1 MAAGVLMRRRA
12 RVWRAGALLAF
23 AWCAQAHAAAPSS
36 FDAFSRADR
45 AEIDRLVRDVCRRDV
60 VVLGEDANHGA
71 ARTVQVK
78 IAITQRL
85 VARCGF
91 RAVLFES
98 QVYDVLDYAHAA
110 ADGRAD
116 VAMLA
121 DVVGPVWSRMPE
133 TRPLLDWLHG
143 EVVAG
148 RLHVG
153 GIDPQVGGR
162 TGRYAKMQL
171 GTALAS
177 ALAEPQRAD
186 CTREFDRHD
195 RWQYDDAAPFDD
207 VAQTRLRACSDAVR
221 AALAGQG
228 TDPASDLAGM
238 ATAYGRYLE
247 MALDGD
253 GDRRDLGMAELV
265 AWHRARWPRGTRAIV
280 WCATVHAAK
289 RLDNIAPAMVPM
301 GTHLARTYGD
311 RVAAIGF
318 SAAGGTFGDLSGTV
332 HALAPAGPEALE
344 TVALADARGDLRYL
358 DRRWLRRHGVMSARP
373 INDRIVHAAA
383 WGDVLDG
390 LMVLRQERAPAAP
403 E

>member
-1 MAAGVLMRRRA
+1 MRHRLRAALACV
-12 RVWRAGALLAF
+12 LLAF
-23 AWCAQAHAAAPSS
+23 ACVTPAQAAMPSA

-45 AEIDRLVRDVCRRDV
+45 VEIDRLVRDVCRRDI

-91 RAVLFES
+91 GAVLFES
-98 QVYDVLDYAHAA
+98 QMYDVLDYAQAA
-110 ADGRAD
+110 AEGRGD
-116 VAMLA
+116 VALLA
-121 DVVGPVWSRMPE
+121 DAIGPVWSRMPE
-133 TRPLLDWLHG
+133 TRPLFDWLHG

-148 RLHVG
+148 RLRVG

-162 TGRYAKMQL
+162 TGRYAKVKL
-171 GTALAS
+171 GTELAS
-177 ALAEPQRAD
+177 VLDEPRRTD
-186 CTREFDRHD
+186 CNREFDRHD
-195 RWQYDDAAPFDD
+195 RWQYDDASPFDAD
-207 VAQTRLRACSDAVR
+207 AQARLRACSDAVR
-221 AALAGQG
+221 AALAAHGI
-228 TDPASDLAGM
+228 DPMSDIAGM

-265 AWHRARWPRGTRAIV
+265 DWHRARWPRGTRVVV
-280 WCATVHAAK
+280 WCAAVHAAK

-301 GTHLARTYGD
+301 GAHLAAAHGD

-318 SAAGGTFGDLSGTV
+318 SAAGGTYGDLSGAV
-332 HALAPAGPEALE
+332 HALPPAGPEALE

-358 DRRWLRRHGVMSARP
+358 DRRWLRRHGVMTARP
-373 INDRIVHAAA
+373 INDRLVHAAA
-383 WGDVLDG
+383 WADVLDG
-390 LMVLRQERAPAAP
+390 VMVLREERAPGAP
-403 E
+403 DR

>member
-1 MAAGVLMRRRA
+1 MKMRSHLQA
-12 RVWRAGALLAF
+12 WRTCALLAF
-23 AWCAQAHAAAPSS
+23 AWIAQAHAAAPTS
-36 FDAFSRADR
+36 FDDFTPADR

-71 ARTVQVK
+71 AHTVQVK
-78 IAITQRL
+78 VAITQRL

-98 QVYDVLDYAHAA
+98 QVYDVLDYTHAA
-110 ADGRAD
+110 ADGRGD

-121 DVVGPVWSRMPE
+121 DAIGPLWSRMPE
-133 TRPLLDWLHG
+133 MRPLLGWLHD

-148 RLHVG
+148 RLRVG

-162 TGRYAKMQL
+162 TGRYAKARL

-177 ALAEPQRAD
+177 VLAEPRRTD
-186 CTREFDRHD
+186 CAQEFDRHD
-195 RWQYDDAAPFDD
+195 GWLYDDATPFDD
-207 VAQTRLRACSDAVR
+207 AAQARLRACSDAVR

-228 TDPASDLAGM
+228 ADPASDLAGM
-238 ATAYGRYLE
+238 AAAYGRYLE
-247 MALDGD
+247 MALGGD

-265 AWHRARWPRGTRAIV
+265 GWHRARWPRGTRVVV

-301 GTHLARTYGD
+301 GAHLAASLGD
-311 RVAAIGF
+311 RAVAIGF
-318 SAAGGTFGDLSGTV
+318 TAAGGTFGDPSGAV
-332 HALAPAGPEALE
+332 HALAAAGPEALE

-358 DRRWLRRHGVMSARP
+358 DRRWLRRHGVMAARP
-373 INDRIVHAAA
+373 INDRTVHAAA
-383 WGDVLDG
+383 WADVLDG
-390 LMVLRQERAPAAP
+390 VMVLREERAPVLPAR
-403 E
+403 

>member
-1 MAAGVLMRRRA
+1 MRSHLQA
-12 RVWRAGALLAF
+12 WRTCALLAF
-23 AWCAQAHAAAPSS
+23 AWIAQAHAAAPPSS
-36 FDAFSRADR
+36 DGFTRADR

-110 ADGRAD
+110 EQGRGD
-116 VAMLA
+116 VELLA
-121 DVVGPVWSRMPE
+121 DAIGPLWSRMPE

-148 RLHVG
+148 RLRIG

-162 TGRYAKMQL
+162 TGHYAKMQL
-171 GTALAS
+171 GGALAS
-177 ALAEPQRAD
+177 VLDEPRRTD
-186 CTREFDRHD
+186 CAREFDRHD
-195 RWQYDDAAPFDD
+195 RWLYDDATPFDD
-207 VAQTRLRACSDAVR
+207 AAQARLRACSDAVR
-221 AALAGQG
+221 AALAAQG
-228 TDPASDLAGM
+228 ADPASDLAGM
-238 ATAYGRYLE
+238 AAAYGRYLE
-247 MALDGD
+247 MALDGN
-253 GDRRDLGMAELV
+253 GDRRDLGMSELV

-289 RLDNIAPAMVPM
+289 RLDNIAPATMPM
-301 GTHLARTYGD
+301 GAHLASTYGD

-318 SAAGGTFGDLSGTV
+318 SAAGGTFGDLSGAV
-332 HALAPAGPEALE
+332 HALPPAAPEALE

-373 INDRIVHAAA
+373 INDRLVHAAA

-390 LMVLRQERAPAAP
+390 VMVLREERAPAAP